1 MYLRKLASTTDT
13 ESKIDADIEAI
24 KDKLTEVI
32 PSDSARRALML
43 SPALIGAAAD
53 GEGKPL
59 KGALKGLGLTAGGY
73 AGFKGGK
80 ALAKQ
85 LENAAFMQHL
95 TPEQQGWARLAAIAA
110 GTGLGA
116 KLGWSGVGSLL

>member
-1 MYLRKLASTTDT
+1 MYLCKVATKVDAPSIEDQIDKDIARVTDGADFNTIAGRAILASPLVLG
-13 ESKIDADIEAI
+13 AYMHRN
-24 KDKLTEVI
+24 
-32 PSDSARRALML
+32 DSPVQGLLR
-43 SPALIGAAAD
+43 GA
-53 GEGKPL
+53 
-59 KGALKGLGLTAGGY
+59 GASVGGY

-85 LENAAFMQHL
+85 LENASFMKNL
-95 TPEQQGWARLAAIAA
+95 TPEQQGLARLAAIAA